1 MSHPS
6 PSQLQA
12 QAQTIIDAC
21 RASGLKLVTAESLT
35 GGLIAATLT
44 GIPGASNVVERAFIT
59 YSYASK
65 SQMLGVSAEL
75 VARCEAVS
83 EEVAR
88 AMAEW
93 ALARVHPHADLAVAV
108 TGVAGPGSASPIR
121 PAGLVHIAAARAGQP
136 TRHRRY
142 EFGDIGRDE
151 VRACTVGAALEL
163 VQALISEPSASA

>member
-6 PSQLQA
+6 PEQLRSQA
-12 QAQTIIDAC
+12 HHIIETC
-21 RASGLKLVTAESLT
+21 RLRGLHLVTAESLT

-44 GIPGASNVVERAFIT
+44 AVPGASNVVERAFVT

-65 SQMLGVSAEL
+65 SQMLGVPADVVMRS
-75 VARCEAVS
+75 EAVS

-88 AMAEW
+88 AMAEG
-93 ALARVHPHADLAVAV
+93 ALARVHPHADIAVAV

-121 PAGLVHIAAARAGQP
+121 PAGLVHIAAAHTRGE
-136 TRHRRY
+136 TRHRRCT
-142 EFGDIGRDE
+142 FGDIGRDE

-163 VQALISEPSASA
+163 VAELLGLAAN